1 MGTCFLVAVLPPSPA
16 SVSSFSA
23 MFSAQS
29 LLAEIE
35 ANEVL
40 IQSRTGS
47 QKLVDGLASQMV
59 HKLQNLQGLTSTDAV
74 LLFDRLETSSLP
86 EDMVTRLKDTLDQV
100 LLQGNSAAKVTS
112 MYQQLDTLQNYLT
125 PSDWEKLSQQSM
137 MEGTHTIC
145 SRLRKL
151 GVVSLK
157 ESTKRVATGVLLAL
171 QLEKHAK
178 MPPYT

>member
-23 MFSAQS
+23 TFSAQS

-86 EDMVTRLKDTLDQV
+86 EDMVTSLKDTLDQV

-151 GVVSLK
+151 PK
-157 ESTKRVATGVLLAL
+157 ATTRRLLAVWPTS
-171 QLEKHAK
+171 QNW
-178 MPPYT
+178 P